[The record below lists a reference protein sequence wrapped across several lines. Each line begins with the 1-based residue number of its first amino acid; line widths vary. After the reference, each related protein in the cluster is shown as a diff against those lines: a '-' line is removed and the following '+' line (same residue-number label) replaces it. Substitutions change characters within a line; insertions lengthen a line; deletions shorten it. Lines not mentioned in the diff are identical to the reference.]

1 MNCAAALRG
10 RHKNKGRAPCGTRP
24 TEVDYLINLLAM
36 QAAESALQAAVQ
48 HLHAALHQ
56 TAAAI
61 RCSHCASRGE
71 QQAQEGGQ
79 FENTGLLHSEILV
92 GKTVKIEEKNR
103 GLGAKNPRP

>member
-1 MNCAAALRG
+1 
-10 RHKNKGRAPCGTRP
+10 
-24 TEVDYLINLLAM
+24 M

-71 QQAQEGGQ
+71 QQAQEGSQ

-92 GKTVKIEEKNR
+92 GKTLKIKEKTGALGSR
-103 GLGAKNPRP
+103 TQGLNAVTGTSYPGGVHNE